1 MGGSI
6 LCCDNKMNM
15 KTKSQTILIN
25 GCSDDTHDSS
35 KYQNICNRSI
45 NEEKS
50 EIISSKFLNTQVI
63 ENNNIVKQ
71 RVFIPEP
78 EIELKEG
85 IDYEIFKIK
94 ETDKEN
100 ELLNKLFEMFKK
112 EESANNNVIVK
123 YKNGEKY
130 IGEWDAKHLR
140 EGRGIHIFS
149 NNNIYFGNWEN
160 NKMNGIGKMIKFS
173 EKINDLNEIFDPK
186 VLPFYCGNWK
196 NNLENGE
203 GEEIWKDNSIYKG
216 EYKDGFKHGKGILIL
231 PDGTE
236 YEGEYSQGQIEGKGK
251 MKYKD
256 GRVYEG
262 NWLNNKM
269 NGEGIFSWP
278 DGRCYKGN
286 YLNNYKDGF
295 GEFIW
300 PDGKIY
306 KGMWAKGLQNG
317 KGQLYN
323 KDYDIWITGI
333 WKDGIRIKKKND

>member
-6 LCCDNKMNM
+6 LCIDNKQNM
-15 KTKSQTILIN
+15 KTKNQIIIN
-25 GCSDDTHDSS
+25 ECSDDTHDTS
-35 KYQNICNRSI
+35 KYQNIGNRSI
-45 NEEKS
+45 IEEKS
-50 EIISSKFLNTQVI
+50 EIISNKYQNAQVI

-71 RVFIPEP
+71 KVIASEP
-78 EIELKEG
+78 IIELKEG
-85 IDYEIFKIK
+85 TNYEIFKIK
-94 ETDKEN
+94 ETDKEK
-100 ELLNKLFEMFKK
+100 EVLHKLFDIFKK

-130 IGEWDAKHLR
+130 IGEWDVRHFK
-140 EGRGIHIFS
+140 EGRGIYIFN
-149 NNNIYFGNWEN
+149 NNNIYFGYWEN